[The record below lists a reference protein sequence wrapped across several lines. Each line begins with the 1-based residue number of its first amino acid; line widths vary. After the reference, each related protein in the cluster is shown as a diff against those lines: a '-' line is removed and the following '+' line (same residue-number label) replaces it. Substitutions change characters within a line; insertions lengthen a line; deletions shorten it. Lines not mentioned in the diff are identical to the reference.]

1 MTHEEE
7 IMKLEVELEKEVV
20 EAIDELG
27 DVATKATQLLATLKG
42 TTEGEA
48 KRIITKMVLKHVPV
62 PAYVPNFMV
71 EFGIGLLVKAAAGRK
86 YK

>member
-1 MTHEEE
+1 MTREEE
-7 IMKLEVELEKEVV
+7 VMKLEAELEKEVV

-48 KRIITKMVLKHVPV
+48 KKIITKMVLQHVKT

-71 EFGIGLLVKAAAGRK
+71 EFGIGLLVKAAAARK
-86 YK
+86 SK